1 MACQWA
7 VCSNQLVQMVL
18 HKPGEP
24 TREMAADLMTREEK
38 PVSARGWD
46 FAAHLDA
53 TADGADQASEL
64 SFVREIDEL
73 RSLHERIRADGLDPS
88 VYEKAYT
95 RIAEILELYQEQSH
109 LLDRYLEELVTP
121 LLLKMFVLC
130 QPFASRHCSSRHR
143 RSPCRRERLQEIEMV
158 RKLSKVVYVW
168 CKVSI
173 RTLDGPWVDAG

>member
-1 MACQWA
+1 VFKWFE
-7 VCSNQLVQMVL
+7 
-18 HKPGEP
+18 KPGKRS
-24 TREMAADLMTREEK
+24 REMAADLMTREEK

-130 QPFASRHCSSRHR
+130 QPFKALLVPSS
-143 RSPCRRERLQEIEMV
+143 S
-158 RKLSKVVYVW
+158 LSVQA
-168 CKVSI
+168 
-173 RTLDGPWVDAG
+173 RAAARD